1 MKLVEPLFTEIEL
14 QAIAMSARALAQTKR
29 SDAMAQR
36 GTSVAPIATAEA
48 ERLDRLA
55 SKCER
60 IRKRGGAAARAR
72 PGSGHVCDRNGKSVE
87 VTMEAPTCSVCHV
100 PQVFD

>member
-1 MKLVEPLFTEIEL
+1 MKLVEPLFSDLEL
-14 QAIAMSARALAQTKR
+14 QDLAMSARALAQTKR
-29 SDAMAQR
+29 SDSMAQR
-36 GTSVAPIATAEA
+36 GSSVASLATAEA

-55 SKCER
+55 GKCER
-60 IRKRGGAAARAR
+60 IRKRGGGAARAR

-87 VTMEAPTCSVCHV
+87 VTMDAPTCSVCHV